1 MVLGALRA
9 HLLARAAAHDLLL
22 SPDAASAQRVAD
34 DLRDLANQPDPA
46 HLWPLIQT
54 VHLAPGCLR
63 IVLTCSNLADR
74 LGLLMDLLNPTETTF
89 DCPFTLRRRGV
100 ETKLIS
106 GQTQHRPDPTLQQ
119 NLARAYAWV
128 LALRGGQSLAQIAAR
143 EGRSESAIRSRLT
156 LAFLAPQI
164 QRAILGGTLSPHW
177 STDAILR
184 LNLPTDWHRQ
194 ISALGR

>member
-1 MVLGALRA
+1 MRT

-22 SPDAASAQRVAD
+22 SPDAAAAQRVAN

-46 HLWPLIQT
+46 QLWPLIQT

-63 IVLTCSNLADR
+63 IVLTRSCLADR
-74 LGLLMDLLNPTETTF
+74 LGLLMDLLNPAETTF

-100 ETKLIS
+100 ETRLMS
-106 GQTQHRPDPTLQQ
+106 GQLEPRPDPTLQQ
-119 NLARAYAWV
+119 NLARAHAWV
-128 LALRGGQSLAQIAAR
+128 AALRAGQSLAQIAAS

-164 QRAILGGTLSPHW
+164 QRAILDGTLSPQW

-184 LNLPTDWHRQ
+184 LNLPMDWDTQ
-194 ISALGR
+194 ISALGL